1 MHSHRPDGEKQLAG
15 SEPAAVRYRLGV
27 FTFFLLSGATSL
39 TLEVVWTRML
49 GTVFGN
55 TVLAAST
62 VVTSFMLGLALGSVL
77 LGRWADRCRRPLALY
92 GRLEVGVGLYTFL
105 FPLLTTASGW
115 FYGWFFRACEP
126 GPVLLNGVR
135 FVLSLAMLLPP
146 TILMGGTLPVLGRFL
161 GVRQDEPGRE
171 VGYLYGI
178 NTFGGVLGCFLAGFV
193 LLEAVG
199 VRGTLFL
206 AGGTAMIVGVF
217 ALWLGARTGEEAKPV
232 SPRAAGSLPAA
243 RGTPAGQPA
252 GFYLVLAAFGLTG
265 FCALAFQMLWTRI
278 LLFLLTTTVYAFAAM
293 LIAFLVGIALG
304 SACSARFIVPR
315 LRRPVLWFGIIEVLV
330 ALAGLASVPALA
342 RLNLIDA
349 HVSSHFRMGGL
360 TQLLLTY
367 LGDTLVVLFAPTF
380 LMGVAFPIV
389 TTGFLRGEPALGRRL
404 GQIYAA
410 NTIGCVLGS
419 VLAGFVLIPAL
430 GVHRSLL
437 TVVAINLVV
446 GVVLIGHAS
455 GPRDKSGPIGRS
467 WFAPLRWG
475 IPLLALSAAAF
486 VFTPAD
492 IFHQTINLF
501 HNSSRIIFLKEHSTA
516 TVTVHD
522 LPPRDRL
529 LAVDGVDVAG
539 LDLMLRTTQ
548 KLQGYIPLCLHPDP
562 RHVVQIGFGSGE
574 TTRVGL
580 ELGVED
586 YTVVE
591 VCPAVFDAGP
601 CFEAVNRGSYRDP
614 RVHKLIMDGKNFAL
628 LSGRKFDIV
637 MNDSIFPGS
646 CGSSALY
653 TIDHFRQCRE
663 RLAEGGLFSCWVPLD
678 LRPGELRMI
687 LRSFQAVFPHTSV
700 WVASN
705 TLNKQGLILGSLAP
719 LQIDFLRLKARLERP
734 AIRADLAAVAI
745 QDVYDF
751 LDCHMCDAAA
761 IRRMVERD
769 PINSDNRPRLEF
781 SCARRI
787 PWQLRLRQTLAM
799 LTAYRSGITP
809 SVVHFEDDA
818 RDRGELNRRFESRT
832 HLFRAQVA
840 QLAWLP
846 QIRRQELDLA
856 LQLNPDD
863 SQVKSCEAELEGEIQ
878 DLQQLYAQTRLPSF
892 AVRLADKL
900 FLALRYEEA
909 APLYERRLSQRPPP
923 IANVFAHLAEIR
935 FHIGDAREAE
945 HLLRQGL
952 DYWPDSAEIHDLLGG
967 VCWQSGRKDE
977 ARWHSAQAVRLD
989 PGNAFFQEHQRR
1001 VVGDVQPR

>member
-1 MHSHRPDGEKQLAG
+1 MKSHREVFERQWTG
-15 SEPAAVRYRLGV
+15 SEPAVVRYRMGV
-27 FTFFLLSGATSL
+27 FTLFLFSGVASL

-62 VVTSFMLGLALGSVL
+62 VVSSFMLGLALGSVV

-92 GRLEVGVGLYTFL
+92 GQLEIGVGLYAFL
-105 FPLLTTASGW
+105 FPLLTAASRW
-115 FYGWFFRACEP
+115 FYGWFFRTCEP
-126 GPVLLNGVR
+126 GPVLLNSVR
-135 FVLSLAMLLPP
+135 FALSLVMLLPP

-161 GVRQDEPGRE
+161 GVRQNEPGRE
-171 VGYLYGI
+171 VGYLYGA

-206 AGGTAMIVGVF
+206 AGGTAMIIGVF
-217 ALWLGARTGEEAKPV
+217 ALWLGVRTGGEAKPV
-232 SPRAAGSLPAA
+232 SRRAAGILPAA
-243 RGTPAGQPA
+243 RGPPISQPA

-293 LIAFLVGIALG
+293 LIAFLAGIALG
-304 SACSARFIVPR
+304 STFSARFIVPR
-315 LRRPVLWFGIIEVLV
+315 LRRPVRWFGIIEVLV
-330 ALAGLASVPALA
+330 ALAALASVPALA

-349 HVSSHFRMGGL
+349 QVSSHFRMGGL

-367 LGDTLVVLFAPTF
+367 LGDTFPVLLAPTL
-380 LMGVAFPIV
+380 LMGIAFPIV

-419 VLAGFVLIPAL
+419 ALAGFVLIPAF

-437 TVVAINLVV
+437 AVVTINLAA
-446 GVVLIGHAS
+446 GLVLIGHAS
-455 GPRDKSGPIGRS
+455 GQPDKSGSVGRR
-467 WFAPLRWG
+467 WFARVAWG
-475 IPLLALSAAAF
+475 IPLLAFSAAAF
-486 VFTPAD
+486 VLTPAD

-501 HNSSRIIFLKEHSTA
+501 HNPSRIIFLKEDSTA

-548 KLQGYIPLCLHPDP
+548 KLQGYIPLCLHPNP
-562 RHVVQIGFGSGE
+562 RRVVQIGFGSGE
-574 TTRVGL
+574 TARVGL
-580 ELGVED
+580 EFGVED

-591 VCPAVFDAGP
+591 LCPAVFDAGP
-601 CFEAVNRGSYRDP
+601 CFEAINRGSYRDP
-614 RVHKLIMDGKNFAL
+614 RIHKLIMDGKNFAL

-653 TIDHFRQCRE
+653 TIDHFRKCRE

-678 LRPGELRMI
+678 LRPRELRMI
-687 LRSFQAVFPHTSV
+687 LRSFQAVFPHISV

-705 TLNKQGLILGSLAP
+705 TLNKQGLILGSLTP
-719 LQIDFLRLKARLERP
+719 LQIDFRRLKALLERP
-734 AIRADLAAVAI
+734 DVRAELEAVAI
-745 QDVYDF
+745 PDVYDF

-761 IRRMVERD
+761 IRQMVERD

-781 SCARRI
+781 SCALRI

-799 LTAYRSGITP
+799 LTAYRSPITP

-818 RDRGELNRRFESRT
+818 RDRRELQRRFESTT

-840 QLAWLP
+840 QLAGLP
-846 QIRRQELDLA
+846 KMRRQELDLA
-856 LQLNPDD
+856 YQLSPNDP
-863 SQVKSCEAELEGEIQ
+863 QAKSCEAELEGEIQ
-878 DLQQLYAQTRLPSF
+878 DLQHLYAQTRLPTF

-900 FLALRYEEA
+900 FVALRYEEA
-909 APLYERRLSQRPPP
+909 APLYDRRLSQRPPP
-923 IANVFAHLAEIR
+923 VASVFAHLAEIR
-935 FHIGDAREAE
+935 FHFGDAKEAE

-952 DYWPDSAEIHDLLGG
+952 GYWPGSAEIHDLLGG

-977 ARWHSAQAVRLD
+977 ARRHSAEAVRLD
-989 PGNAFFQEHQRR
+989 PGNPLFQEHHRR
-1001 VVGDVQPR
+1001 VVGDL